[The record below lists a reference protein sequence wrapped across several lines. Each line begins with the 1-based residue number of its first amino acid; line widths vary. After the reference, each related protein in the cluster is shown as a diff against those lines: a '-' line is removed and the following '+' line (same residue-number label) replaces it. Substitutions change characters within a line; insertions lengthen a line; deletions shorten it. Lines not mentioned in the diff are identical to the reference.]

1 MEKRELQKLLNQPYN
16 KDNWKQIVQFVFPN
30 VSVLANPTEFSV
42 SNDKIK
48 KFSQIGN
55 VRLNDGKNL
64 ALFELILAEN
74 VNIQRNRVELNN
86 EISKYIDQEQIHG
99 VLSVFEQGGDDY
111 RFTFSAKSTEFD
123 DVESDFIQKRT
134 DTKRYTYVLGKNE
147 SCKTPADRFYSLSQ
161 SKEAADILSIQRAFS
176 VETLS
181 KEFFNEYKKQFE
193 KFWKYL
199 AENKDYS
206 KTFDANEPEKRQ
218 IKIRDF
224 TKKLLGR
231 IVFLHFLQ
239 KKGWLGCP
247 NKDNWGG
254 GDKQFMSNLFS
265 HYSDKEHFHSIC
277 LYELFYNNLNLK
289 RVEDTLILT
298 NIPTVFNNTKAPYL
312 NGGLFD
318 SDQVETKEIDFP
330 VDYFQDLLDFFSQYN
345 FTIDE
350 NDPNDHEVGID
361 PEMLGHIF
369 ENLLEDNKDKGAFY
383 TPKNIVLYMCQES
396 IIEFLNVKVNP
407 SNDLRVNQALID
419 LVREKFAEQV
429 SDLDLIEEICES
441 LYRVKICDP
450 AIGSGA
456 FPMGILNV
464 IHNIIEILHD
474 VQPDTVSRV
483 WGLSDSDWDPHIVK
497 KNIIQRC
504 IYGVDIEEG
513 AVDIARLRF
522 WLALVVDENA
532 PTPLPNL
539 DYKIMQGNS
548 LLENFEGVDLSSFHD
563 PKSFRTNSNNDQIN
577 LFSEDNQNKNSLSIE
592 FANIQALMNEYFIS
606 NNPQEKKDLHRKID
620 EQIIS
625 HIRFTLS
632 KDKQEKISRKNEL
645 EKRIRVLQGL
655 VSSNTQKE
663 KISNNSKEAKE
674 LKKLNTTLEE
684 YDVKER
690 RLSKL
695 TISNE
700 RPFFL
705 WRLFFKDVFDDGGFD
720 IVIGNPPYL
729 SNKGVSLEIKDE
741 FGFKDDLYNYFFIKS
756 NELLCAEGILCFITS
771 NTFLTLQSKKNV
783 RELLLKNEI
792 KQIVNLGHDIF
803 HSAMVATAISIY
815 KKIELNGG
823 NGIIKYIDS
832 RGKTNFHEGLVYHVN
847 QKNYLNSPNQVFY
860 SPNRYNTEIYEL
872 YAERISTLL
881 EDYWDQVSTSRSI
894 SKHRKQ
900 ISEFQKT
907 LRPGDLTI
915 LGLLTDGGQG
925 LATGNNG
932 DFVGVIE
939 GSKESERIKQ
949 TRIKKIREFN
959 NKHGQ
964 SFDIT
969 DYSEFRIRELF
980 DELKKSFGRDVF
992 GQGYLYQIVDESEI
1006 ADLNTITD
1014 KEKANGISGKKV
1026 FVPYDKGDK
1035 DGNRWYLKTPY
1046 YINWSTEKVSDL
1058 KARSHMNGRG
1068 KSLWQNSQF
1077 YFRDGFCWSDIHTVL
1092 IKTRLKG
1099 ISVHDVT
1106 GMSLFPTTDLISS
1119 KYIVCIMN
1127 SKFTSEYSFEFQN
1140 NTSHFQINDARALP
1154 IIIPNDQELN
1164 FFESLFDEAMSI
1176 QLAKFENKLSETSA
1190 NDKLEIVQIKLDE
1203 AVNKLYKLNSN

>member
-265 HYSDKEHFHSIC
+265 HYSDKEQFHSKC

-289 RVEDTLILT
+289 RVEDTLTLT

-383 TPKNIVLYMCQES
+383 TPKNIVRYMCQES

-407 SNDLRVNQALID
+407 SNDLRVNHALID

-464 IHNIIEILHD
+464 IHNTIEILHD
-474 VQPDTVSRV
+474 VQPDTVSRI

-522 WLALVVDENA
+522 WLSLVVDENA

-548 LLENFEGVDLSSFHD
+548 LLENFEGVDLSIFHD
-563 PKSFRTNSNNDQIN
+563 SKSFQANSNNDQIN
-577 LFSEDNQNKNSLSIE
+577 LFSDYNQNKNSVSIE
-592 FANIQALMNEYFIS
+592 FVNIQALMNEYFTS
-606 NNPQEKKDLHRKID
+606 DNPQEKKDLHRKID
-620 EQIIS
+620 EQILS
-625 HIRFTLS
+625 HIRLTLS
-632 KDKQEKISRKNEL
+632 KDKQKKIGRKNEL
-645 EKRIRVLQGL
+645 ENRIRVLQGL
-655 VSSNTQKE
+655 VSSDTQKE
-663 KISNNSKEAKE
+663 KIRNNSKEAKE
-674 LKKLNTTLEE
+674 LKKLNAALEE

-705 WRLFFKDVFDDGGFD
+705 WRLFFKDVFDNDGFD

-729 SNKGVSLEIKDE
+729 SNKGVSDEIKEE
-741 FGFKDDLYNYFFIKS
+741 FGFKDDLYNYFFKKS
-756 NELLCAEGILCFITS
+756 DTLLRQSGVLCFITS
-771 NTFLTLQSKKNV
+771 NTFLTLQSKRNI
-783 RELLLKNEI
+783 RELLLKRRLN
-792 KQIVNLGHDIF
+792 QIVNLGYDVF
-803 HSAMVATAISIY
+803 ESAMVATAITIY
-815 KKIELNGG
+815 KKEDPVTSEYVHYL
-823 NGIIKYIDS
+823 DS
-832 RGKTNFHEGLVYHVN
+832 RGKSNIFEGNFYKVQFEDYI
-847 QKNYLNSPNQVFY
+847 NSPNNVFFAP
-860 SPNRYNTEIYEL
+860 SFSNNAIYRK
-872 YAERISTLL
+872 YGATISALIK
-881 EDYWDQVSTSRSI
+881 DYWDKINTSTNIAKYQKELDNYRSKLK
-894 SKHRKQ
+894 S
-900 ISEFQKT
+900 
-907 LRPGDLTI
+907 GDLTL
-915 LGLLTDGGQG
+915 LGLVTDGGQG
-925 LATGNNG
+925 MATANNG
-932 DFVGVIE
+932 RFIGVKKDSNL
-939 GSKESERIKQ
+939 GKRIVE
-949 TRIKKIREFN
+949 TRAVKLKEFN
-959 NKHGQ
+959 TKYKTSYTLNGL
-964 SFDIT
+964 
-969 DYSEFRIRELF
+969 SEIEIRELF
-980 DELKKSFGRDVF
+980 DNLKSKYDRDCF
-992 GQGYLYQIVDESEI
+992 GQGYLYRLIDDDEIVDINKLSSE
-1006 ADLNTITD
+1006 
-1014 KEKANGISGKKV
+1014 EKSKGIDGTKT

-1035 DGNRWYLKTPY
+1035 SGNRWYLQTPY
-1046 YINWSTEKVSDL
+1046 YIDWSRRNVKYLFENSGK
-1058 KARSHMNGRG
+1058 KGRG
-1068 KSLWQNSQF
+1068 MPVVRNPSF
-1077 YFRDGFCWSDIHTVL
+1077 YFKDGICWSDIHTVL
-1092 IKTRLKG
+1092 IKSRLKPKS
-1099 ISVHDVT
+1099 IYDVKS
-1106 GMSLFPTTDLISS
+1106 MSLFPIIEKVNA

-1127 SKFTSEYSFEFQN
+1127 SKFASEYSFEFLN
-1140 NTSHFQINDARALP
+1140 NTSTLQINDARSLP
-1154 IIIPNDQELN
+1154 ILIPTESQLN
-1164 FFESLFDEAMSI
+1164 LFEKIFDEAFSI
-1176 QLAKFENKLSETSA
+1176 QKEKFSNNISELDANNKLEKIQ
-1190 NDKLEIVQIKLDE
+1190 NKLDN
-1203 AVNKLYKLNSN
+1203 AVNELYQLNNDE